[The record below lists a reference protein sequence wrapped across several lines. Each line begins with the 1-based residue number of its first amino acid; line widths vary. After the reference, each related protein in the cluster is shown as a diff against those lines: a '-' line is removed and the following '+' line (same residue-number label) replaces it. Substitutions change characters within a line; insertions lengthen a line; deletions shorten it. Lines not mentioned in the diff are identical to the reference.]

1 MTEKRITIATADE
14 QIKQLYETAFPVDEQ
29 IPWDD
34 LMRLVGEMPLDFTA
48 YYDGEVMEQREQ
60 RQACLNSAESR
71 ENPAEGQTFIGF
83 TIVYPRKSFNWFWYF
98 AVREELRGKGYGQ
111 QILTQLIERYK
122 GQPFVLDMEST
133 TQVCDNLEQRKQRQA
148 FYLRNGFRD
157 TNVYRTYNDTTMTI
171 MMRGEDTL
179 ASPSSDAT
187 QPSSSELGRPSLL
200 PRFTMQDWDDIIREL
215 QQFWW
220 PDDIKEG

>member
-1 MTEKRITIATADE
+1 M
-14 QIKQLYETAFPVDEQ
+14 AFPEEEQ

-34 LMRLVGEMPLDFTA
+34 LMRLIEEMPLDFTA
-48 YYDGEVMEQREQ
+48 YYDGEE
-60 RQACLNSAESR
+60 
-71 ENPAEGQTFIGF
+71 FIGF
-83 TIVYPRKSFNWFWYF
+83 TIVYPRKTFNWFWYF

-111 QILTQLIERYK
+111 QILTHLIERYK
-122 GQPFVLDMEST
+122 DRANILDMESPE
-133 TQVCDNLEQRKQRQA
+133 QPCDNLEQRRKRHA

-157 TNVYRTYNDTTMTI
+157 TYVYRTYDGITYTI
-171 MMRGEDTL
+171 MMMGEGTL

-200 PRFTMQDWDDIIREL
+200 PRFTMQDWDDIIHEL

-220 PDDIKEG
+220 SDDIKEG